1 MMSKQLTAQAPVDPI
16 VLGKMGSSYGIRGWL
31 RVFSS
36 TEDAES
42 IFDYQPWFIQ
52 KAGQWQQVQLE
63 SWKHHNQDM
72 IIKLKG
78 VDDRDAANLLTNCEI
93 VVDSSQL
100 PQLEE
105 GDYYWKDL
113 MGCQV
118 VTTEGYDLGKV
129 VDMMETGSNDVLVI
143 KANLKDAFGIKERL
157 VPFFRSDRDAANL
170 LTNCEIVVD
179 SSQLP
184 QLEEGDYYWKDLMG
198 CQVVTTEGYDLG
210 KVVDMMETGSN
221 DVLVIKANLKDA
233 FGIKERLV
241 PFL

>member
-1 MMSKQLTAQAPVDPI
+1 MSKQLTAQAPVDPI

-78 VDDRDAANLLTNCEI
+78 VD
-93 VVDSSQL
+93 
-100 PQLEE
+100 
-105 GDYYWKDL
+105 
-113 MGCQV
+113 
-118 VTTEGYDLGKV
+118 
-129 VDMMETGSNDVLVI
+129 
-143 KANLKDAFGIKERL
+143 
-157 VPFFRSDRDAANL
+157 
-170 LTNCEIVVD
+170 

-241 PFL
+241 PFLDGQVIKKVDLTTRSIEVDWDPGF

>member
-1 MMSKQLTAQAPVDPI
+1 MSKQLTAQAPVDPI

-52 KAGQWQQVQLE
+52 KAGQWQQVQ
-63 SWKHHNQDM
+63 
-72 IIKLKG
+72 
-78 VDDRDAANLLTNCEI
+78 
-93 VVDSSQL
+93 
-100 PQLEE
+100 
-105 GDYYWKDL
+105 
-113 MGCQV
+113 
-118 VTTEGYDLGKV
+118 
-129 VDMMETGSNDVLVI
+129 
-143 KANLKDAFGIKERL
+143 IKEGNT
-157 VPFFRSDRDAANL
+157 VAATYEYDKNGNVVSETKAGGVSTEYTYNAANL

-241 PFL
+241 PFLDGQVIKKVDLTTRSIEVDWDPGF

>member
-42 IFDYQPWFIQ
+42 ILTISPGFIQ

-105 GDYYWKDL
+105 G
-113 MGCQV
+113 
-118 VTTEGYDLGKV
+118 TTTGK
-129 VDMMETGSNDVLVI
+129 T
-143 KANLKDAFGIKERL
+143 
-157 VPFFRSDRDAANL
+157 
-170 LTNCEIVVD
+170 
-179 SSQLP
+179 
-184 QLEEGDYYWKDLMG
+184 
-198 CQVVTTEGYDLG
+198 
-210 KVVDMMETGSN
+210 
-221 DVLVIKANLKDA
+221 
-233 FGIKERLV
+233 
-241 PFL
+241 

>member
-1 MMSKQLTAQAPVDPI
+1 MVGSECFPPLKTPKAFLTISP
-16 VLGKMGSSYGIRGWL
+16 G
-31 RVFSS
+31 
-36 TEDAES
+36 
-42 IFDYQPWFIQ
+42 FIQ

-63 SWKHHNQDM
+63 SWKHHNQDL

-100 PQLEE
+100 PALEE

-118 VTTEGYDLGKV
+118 VTAEGYDLGKV
-129 VDMMETGSNDVLVI
+129 I
-143 KANLKDAFGIKERL
+143 
-157 VPFFRSDRDAANL
+157 
-170 LTNCEIVVD
+170 
-179 SSQLP
+179 
-184 QLEEGDYYWKDLMG
+184 
-198 CQVVTTEGYDLG
+198 
-210 KVVDMMETGSN
+210 DMMETGSN

-241 PFL
+241 PFLDGQVIKKVDLATRTIEVDWDLVLNHRINGNKWRYGDWLVFIGIVSLFPEMFRAITDYGVTGRAVKRPAEHPKLESSRLHA